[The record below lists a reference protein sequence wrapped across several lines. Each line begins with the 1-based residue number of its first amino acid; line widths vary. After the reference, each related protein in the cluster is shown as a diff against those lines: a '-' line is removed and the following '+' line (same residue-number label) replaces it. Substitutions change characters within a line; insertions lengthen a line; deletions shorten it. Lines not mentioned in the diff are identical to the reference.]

1 MIALAQGVFFNVY
14 FLAYLMS
21 PKFCHRLVG
30 FLEEE
35 AVHTYSKLVQQIDEG
50 MIPEWT

>member
-14 FLAYLMS
+14 FLAYLFS

-35 AVHTYSKLVQQIDEG
+35 AVHTYTVLLNQIDSG
-50 MIPEWT
+50 TI